1 MDERQKDQLRRMFQ
15 LIYGKG
21 YSKSKALAAIGLGR
35 STYYDWH
42 KAEPEIVDAIEAE
55 ARDEVVSARAELEA
69 RRQEVEDKIT
79 QALLER
85 MPDYL
90 DMLDTDIRSPNLSAF
105 TRDKLINTVIT
116 IAQSGL
122 FVPRASQPVS
132 SPPAGPALP
141 ASSSAPALPLPM
153 RTPDGRPLTEIEGR
167 AADGSSV
174 TVSWRTAEQNGVE
187 VVEPGK

>member
-1 MDERQKDQLRRMFQ
+1 MDERQKDQLRQMFQ
-15 LIYGKG
+15 LIYSKG

-55 ARDEVVSARAELEA
+55 AREEVMSSRAELEA

-90 DMLDTDIRSPNLSAF
+90 DRLDADIRSPNLSAF

-141 ASSSAPALPLPM
+141 PSSNAPALPLPM

-174 TVSWRTAEQNGVE
+174 TVSWHTAAQNGVE
-187 VVEPGK
+187 VVESEK